1 MHKYTKEIRAVKM
14 IMKNGATSN
23 HEKKLR
29 EEINV
34 LKEMVRLLIKLRI
47 ILT

>member
-1 MHKYTKEIRAVKM
+1 MHKYTKEVRAIKTIRKDRET
-14 IMKNGATSN
+14 ND

-29 EEINV
+29 EEINI
-34 LKEMVRLLIKLRI
+34 LKEMVRSAINPRI